1 MNKGDKKQ
9 MEWGTR
15 VGVILAVSGSA
26 VGLGNFLRFPGQ
38 AVAHGGGA
46 FMIPYVCA
54 LLFLALP
61 IGWAEWAMARYGG
74 EKGLH
79 NGPAILG
86 LVGRGRIAR
95 YLGVLSVLI
104 PMVVYMY
111 YVYIEA
117 WCLEYSWY
125 YLVGSLHLNGPVA
138 EQVKAAGQF
147 FGDTTGTNANGVLHI
162 SALFWVIV
170 VILNII
176 LVYRGLS
183 GGIEKFCQFALPAMA
198 VLAIIVLIRVL
209 TLGTPDPAL
218 PDRNVVS
225 GLGWLWNPNFS
236 KLTDFDTW
244 LAAAGQIF
252 FSLSVGFGVILNYA
266 SYLKKKTISLCPLL
280 QPVRQTNCLRSAS
293 AG

>member
-1 MNKGDKKQ
+1 

-74 EKGLH
+74 TKGFH

-86 LVGRGRIAR
+86 VTGKGKIAR
-95 YLGVLSVLI
+95 YLGVLSILI

-117 WCLEYSWY
+117 WCLEYAWH
-125 YLVGSLHLNGPVA
+125 YLVGSVQLDGSIS
-138 EQVKAAGQF
+138 EQVNAAAKF
-147 FGDTTGTNANGVLHI
+147 FGETTGTSTNGVIHI
-162 SALFWVIV
+162 SALFWLMV
-170 VILNII
+170 VALNIV

-183 GGIEKFCQFALPAMA
+183 GASKSFA
-198 VLAIIVLIRVL
+198 
-209 TLGTPDPAL
+209 
-218 PDRNVVS
+218 S
-225 GLGWLWNPNFS
+225 
-236 KLTDFDTW
+236 
-244 LAAAGQIF
+244 
-252 FSLSVGFGVILNYA
+252 
-266 SYLKKKTISLCPLL
+266 SLCLPW
-280 QPVRQTNCLRSAS
+280 PCWRSLC
-293 AG
+293 

>member
-104 PMVVYMY
+104 PMVVYM
-111 YVYIEA
+111 
-117 WCLEYSWY
+117 
-125 YLVGSLHLNGPVA
+125 
-138 EQVKAAGQF
+138 
-147 FGDTTGTNANGVLHI
+147 
-162 SALFWVIV
+162 
-170 VILNII
+170 
-176 LVYRGLS
+176 
-183 GGIEKFCQFALPAMA
+183 
-198 VLAIIVLIRVL
+198 
-209 TLGTPDPAL
+209 
-218 PDRNVVS
+218 
-225 GLGWLWNPNFS
+225 
-236 KLTDFDTW
+236 
-244 LAAAGQIF
+244 
-252 FSLSVGFGVILNYA
+252 
-266 SYLKKKTISLCPLL
+266 
-280 QPVRQTNCLRSAS
+280 
-293 AG
+293 